1 MNTERFLSLVLVMH
15 VAGGTIAL
23 ISGMVAMFTIK
34 GSPIHRLAGKIYF
47 WGMTAVFVGAVI
59 VAIGHHKDFL
69 LMVGFFSYYMTVRGY
84 RILFLKKL
92 HQGQKASVLDWFII
106 LISAVFILTLLG
118 WGIWGMTQGNGMAIV
133 GFSFGAI
140 GTSLLIGDVRK
151 FISPPTD
158 KMHWWYGHIASMGGS
173 YISATTA
180 FVVVNIELP
189 QFQWILWL
197 LPGLI
202 GGIMIGRTIKKYKL
216 QFAK

>member
-1 MNTERFLSLVLVMH
+1 MNSEKFLSLALAIH
-15 VAGGTIAL
+15 IAGGTIAL
-23 ISGMVAMFTIK
+23 LSGLVAMLTLK
-34 GSPIHRLAGKIYF
+34 GSKIHRLAGKIYF
-47 WGMTAVFVGAVI
+47 CGMTAVFVGAVI
-59 VAIGHHKDFL
+59 VAIGHRKDFL

-92 HQGQKASVLDWFII
+92 HHGQKASALDWFII
-106 LISAVFILTLLG
+106 FVSALFILALLG
-118 WGIWGMTQGNGMAIV
+118 WGLWGMTKGNGMAIV
-133 GFSFGAI
+133 AFSFGAI